1 MISVVFAK
9 LGKGATTGAQNM
21 TQQEVLKAFTDT
33 QALLHGHFELRS
45 GLHSDQYFQCALLL
59 QYPSVAEKLCAAVV
73 AKMRAQF
80 GADFKVDGV
89 ISPAL
94 GGIPV
99 GHELGRAL
107 GVRAIFAEKEQGKL
121 VLRRAFQVKPGER
134 FVVGEDVI
142 TRGGRV
148 QEVVDIVTA
157 RGGVVAA
164 IGVLVDRSGGTAKFE
179 APVVSLVQ
187 MTPTMWQP
195 AECPLCKQGNKA
207 VHPGS

>member
-1 MISVVFAK
+1 ME
-9 LGKGATTGAQNM
+9 
-21 TQQEVLKAFTDT
+21 QQEVLQEFRDT
-33 QALLHGHFELRS
+33 QALLSGHFELRS
-45 GLHSDQYFQCALLL
+45 GLHSDQFFQCALLL
-59 QYPSVAEKLCAAVV
+59 QYPNLAEKLCAAVV
-73 AKMRAQF
+73 AKMRTQF
-80 GADFKVDGV
+80 GADFKVDAV

-121 VLRRAFQVKPGER
+121 VLRRAFQIKPGER
-134 FVVGEDVI
+134 FVIGEDVI

-157 RGGVVAA
+157 RGGIVAA
-164 IGVLVDRSGGTAKFE
+164 IGVLVDRSGGTAKFD

-187 MTPTMWQP
+187 MTPTTWQP
-195 AECPLCKQGNKA
+195 AECPLCKQGSKA
-207 VHPGS
+207 IHPGS

>member
-1 MISVVFAK
+1 ME
-9 LGKGATTGAQNM
+9 
-21 TQQEVLKAFTDT
+21 QQEVLKAFRDT
-33 QALLHGHFELRS
+33 EALLSGHFELRS
-45 GLHSDQYFQCALLL
+45 GLHSDQFFQCALLL
-59 QYPSVAEKLCAAVV
+59 QYPRIAEKLCAAVV
-73 AKMRAQF
+73 AKMRAQL
-80 GADFKVDGV
+80 GADFKVDAV

-99 GHELGRAL
+99 GHEVGRAF

-134 FVVGEDVI
+134 FVVAEDVI

-164 IGVLVDRSGGTAKFE
+164 IGVLVDRSGGTAKFS
-179 APVVSLVQ
+179 APVISLVQ
-187 MTPTMWQP
+187 MTPMTWQP
-195 AECPLCKQGNKA
+195 SECPLCKQGGKA
-207 VHPGS
+207 IHPGS

>member
-1 MISVVFAK
+1 ME
-9 LGKGATTGAQNM
+9 QR
-21 TQQEVLKAFTDT
+21 EVLKAFEDT

-80 GADFKVDGV
+80 GAGFKVDGV

-134 FVVGEDVI
+134 FVIGEDVI

-157 RGGVVAA
+157 RGGIVAA

-187 MTPTMWQP
+187 MTPTTWQP
-195 AECPLCKQGNKA
+195 VECPLCKQGSKA

>member
-1 MISVVFAK
+1 ME
-9 LGKGATTGAQNM
+9 
-21 TQQEVLKAFTDT
+21 QQEVLKTFTDT

-59 QYPSVAEKLCAAVV
+59 QYPSIAEQLCVAVV

-121 VLRRAFQVKPGER
+121 VLRRAFQIKPGER

-157 RGGVVAA
+157 RGGIVAA
-164 IGVLVDRSGGTAKFE
+164 IGVLVDRSGGMAKFD
-179 APVVSLVQ
+179 APVVSMVQ
-187 MTPTMWQP
+187 MTPTTWQP
-195 AECPLCKQGNKA
+195 AECPLCKQGSKA
-207 VHPGS
+207 IHPGS

>member
-1 MISVVFAK
+1 ME
-9 LGKGATTGAQNM
+9 
-21 TQQEVLKAFTDT
+21 QQEVLQAFRDT
-33 QALLHGHFELRS
+33 QALLSGHFELRS
-45 GLHSDQYFQCALLL
+45 GLHSDQFFQCALLL
-59 QYPSVAEKLCAAVV
+59 QYPRIAEKLCAAVV
-73 AKMRAQF
+73 AKMRAQL
-80 GADFKVDGV
+80 GADFKVDAV

-99 GHELGRAL
+99 GHEVGRAL

-134 FVVGEDVI
+134 FVVAEDVI

-164 IGVLVDRSGGTAKFE
+164 ICVLVDRSGGAAKFE

-187 MTPTMWQP
+187 MTPTTWQP
-195 AECPLCKQGNKA
+195 AECPLCKQGSKA
-207 VHPGS
+207 IHPGS